1 MGSRGTY
8 SFTAVQRQTIA
19 DEELDAFAVA
29 SLNVGTAKGTTPDKA
44 IERFRQQLMNES
56 VEYSAYLD
64 SNGYFHAL
72 GSTGYE
78 GETAIA
84 SLKTV
89 AKEKAITTIVHNH
102 PNGGLDN
109 RKWGGPFSKEDL
121 IVLAQKNATSS
132 GQIKQMVATAR
143 EGIYKAK
150 ITKRVTSSQVEKAAN
165 KAEKSI
171 ENKIYWSEKGMWKLI
186 HNACAKEFDRIGIKI
201 SFEKQRKKKGK
212 LITQKIGTYE
222 VD

>member
-8 SFTAVQRQTIA
+8 SFTATQRHMVA

-72 GSTGYE
+72 GSIGNE

-89 AKEKAITTIVHNH
+89 ANEKGITTIVHNH
-102 PNGGLDN
+102 PHGGSDN
-109 RKWGGPFSKEDL
+109 RKWGGPFSKDDL
-121 IVLAQKNATSS
+121 IVLAQKNATS
-132 GQIKQMVATAR
+132 GGKIIQMVATAR
-143 EGIYKAK
+143 EGTYKAK
-150 ITKRVTSSQVEKAAN
+150 IKKKVTSSQVEKAAK

-171 ENKIYWSEKGMWKLI
+171 ENKPYWSEKGMWKLI
-186 HNACAKEFDRIGIKI
+186 HNAYSKEFDKIGIKI
-201 SFEKQRKKKGK
+201 SFEKQRKKKGR
-212 LITQKIGTYE
+212 LVTQKIGTYE
-222 VD
+222 TD